1 MVVASTTVNR
11 AAWDRVNAA
20 SSQDGS
26 AAQATHAPANILGKS
41 AHVPDL
47 ARPDTEVCRLCPP
60 ALLPLLPTTF
70 SPCSLP
76 PHWSLDVSMIGRMT
90 LGPIGGLRSRASVA
104 KTLLRGGAHAGQ
116 RRFLSIH
123 EYLAMDLLGAYGIPT
138 PRSIP
143 AHSAEEAFKAAQSF
157 KGKGMV
163 IKAQVLAGGR
173 GKGHF
178 DSGLQGGVHLIKT

>member
-1 MVVASTTVNR
+1 MVVASAAVAR

-20 SSQDGS
+20 SSQAGS
-26 AAQATHAPANILGKS
+26 AVQATHAPADILGKS

-47 ARPDTEVCRLCPP
+47 ARPDTQVCPP
-60 ALLPLLPTTF
+60 LPSCPLLPTTF

-76 PHWSLDVSMIGRMT
+76 PHWSLAVSMIGPMT
-90 LGPIGGLRSRASVA
+90 LGSIGGLRARASVA